1 MSLIAA
7 ITKVRNCKLRPH
19 YKILMSCCFS
29 DPAREGAPLLGSDQ
43 PAADDDTDSLPS
55 SEVIDALHEQVDRH
69 GHTSGFSSGSGS
81 PAIHFDD
88 RLKDETSTIVNP
100 IMYFATEDMALFNP
114 TDRHRPESFR

>member
-1 MSLIAA
+1 
-7 ITKVRNCKLRPH
+7 
-19 YKILMSCCFS
+19 MSCCCCS
-29 DPAREGAPLLGSDQ
+29 DPAREGASLLGSGQ

-55 SEVIDALHEQVDRH
+55 PEVIDAQHEQVDRH
-69 GHTSGFSSGSGS
+69 GRTSGFSSGSGS

-88 RLKDETSTIVNP
+88 RLKDETSTVVNP

>member
-1 MSLIAA
+1 VHCIHPEAA
-7 ITKVRNCKLRPH
+7 
-19 YKILMSCCFS
+19 
-29 DPAREGAPLLGSDQ
+29 AEGAPLLNSGQ
-43 PAADDDTDSLPS
+43 PVADEDETESLPS
-55 SEVIDALHEQVDRH
+55 TEVVDALHEEVDRH
-69 GHTSGFSSGSGS
+69 GRNSGFSSGSGS